1 MVVIMQLCELRG
13 TLSENA
19 IFYNKQ
25 RGKWSRVTGSLTPRS
40 VTNYR
45 NFFQLVS
52 IGLVNYYLL
61 GTTSMKR
68 MAVAYAVEI
77 LAVKQMCEF
86 TVTLNLRKGCWVL
99 INRKDKLLFPA
110 PFFPLQN
117 SMGKGYMNICLNS
130 SSYQR

>member
-1 MVVIMQLCELRG
+1 M
-13 TLSENA
+13 SENA

-86 TVTLNLRKGCWVL
+86 TVNTESEER
-99 INRKDKLLFPA
+99 LLGFD
-110 PFFPLQN
+110 
-117 SMGKGYMNICLNS
+117 
-130 SSYQR
+130 